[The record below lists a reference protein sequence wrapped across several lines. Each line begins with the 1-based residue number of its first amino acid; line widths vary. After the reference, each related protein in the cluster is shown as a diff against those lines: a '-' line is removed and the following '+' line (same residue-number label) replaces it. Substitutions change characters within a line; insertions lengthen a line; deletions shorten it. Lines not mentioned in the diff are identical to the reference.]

1 MTDTN
6 KPLKKLKV
14 GSSMKDALKKSREQ
28 IKLQALAD
36 MEKQDQQPY
45 TSDTTVSGNFPL
57 RGRPMIDYVLG
68 WFAANGGIPAEGE
81 RNDRI

>member
-1 MTDTN
+1 MTSVN
-6 KPLKKLKV
+6 KNLKKLKV
-14 GSSMKDALKKSREQ
+14 GSPMKDALKKSREQ

-57 RGRPMIDYVLG
+57 RGRPLIDYVLG
-68 WFAANGGIPAEGE
+68 WLASNGGIPAEGE